1 MHRWVRTV
9 AASRPLSWISARM
22 LHHIDRFVNRHS
34 TGRLTFSSWVSG
46 LPVVMLTTRGA
57 RTGMRRTVPLVGICD
72 GSALIVIAS
81 NFGGTRNQGWYH
93 NLRSHPRAS
102 VTVRGTTWDVMAR
115 EIDGAERE
123 WFFQQGVH
131 MHPGWALYRRR
142 AAGRRIPVI
151 RLEPTSGST
160 LSA

>member
-1 MHRWVRTV
+1 
-9 AASRPLSWISARM
+9 M

-34 TGRLTFSSWVSG
+34 TGGLTFSSWVSG

-57 RTGMRRTVPLVGICD
+57 RTGMRRTVPLVGIRD

-81 NFGGTRNQGWYH
+81 NFGGTRNPGWYH

-102 VTVRGTTWDVMAR
+102 VTVRGTTWDVMAH

-160 LSA
+160 VST